1 MLFNSYTFLLFFFIF
16 FVVYWFVL
24 GKNRKQQNIWIAVA
38 SFVFYGWWDWR
49 FLSLLFI
56 SLLVDF
62 FSGIWIETAAT
73 PKRSKSI
80 LIISLLVNIGI
91 LFTFKYFNFFA
102 DSLTQFLALFGWKA
116 DFVTLQVILPVGIS
130 FYTFQSMSYTI
141 DVYRKKLLACRSI
154 VDYSAYI
161 SFFPQLVA
169 GPIERATNLLP
180 QFAHARQFDYANAV
194 SGMQLILW
202 GLFKKVVLADS
213 CSQVVNVVF
222 DNYETLNGTVL
233 LSGAMYFAF
242 QIYGDFSGYT
252 DIARGVS
259 KLLGFELM
267 VNFNYP
273 YFSRDIAEFWRRWH
287 ISLSSWFRDYVYFPL
302 GGSQNGKAAAIR
314 NTFIIFLVSG
324 IWHGANWTFVFW
336 GLLNALYFMPLL
348 LLNINRKHV
357 TIVAADSRYPSISAI
372 LSMLFTFLLVC
383 IAWVFFRSENLTQAF
398 GYIRNMANVK
408 ISFIPGLPFEL
419 LFCVF
424 VVILEW
430 IGRRNTNT
438 LHGVVERFPSIK
450 YPLYLLLFALVFTY
464 FSREQSF
471 IYFQF

>member
-1 MLFNSYTFLLFFFIF
+1 MLFNSYTFLLFFILF
-16 FVVYWFVL
+16 FTLYW
-24 GKNRKQQNIWIAVA
+24 GIGSNNRKWQNAWIMLA

-62 FSGIWIETAAT
+62 FAGIAIEKAASNKVS
-73 PKRSKSI
+73 KRY
-80 LIISLLVNIGI
+80 LIASLFINIGI

-102 DSLTQFLALFGWKA
+102 ESFSQLLSVIGFKA
-116 DFVTLQVILPVGIS
+116 DVITLQVILPVGIS

-141 DVYRKKLLACRSI
+141 DVYRKKLPACTSI
-154 VDYSAYI
+154 LDYSAYI

-169 GPIERATNLLP
+169 GPIERAVNLLP
-180 QFAHARQFDYANAV
+180 QFATDRQFNYNKAV

-202 GLFKKVVLADS
+202 GMFKKVVLADS
-213 CSQVVNVVF
+213 CSEVVNVVF
-222 DNYETLNGTVL
+222 ANYESYNGTVL

-252 DIARGVS
+252 DIARGLS
-259 KLLGFELM
+259 RLLGFELM

-287 ISLSSWFRDYVYFPL
+287 ISLSTWFRDYVYFPL
-302 GGSQNGKAAAIR
+302 GGSQHGKLKAIR

-336 GLLNALYFMPLL
+336 GLINAIYFLPLL
-348 LLNINRKHV
+348 IGNANRKY
-357 TIVAADSRYPSISAI
+357 IAIAAENSKFPDAKEVFQMV
-372 LSMLFTFLLVC
+372 LTFLLVC
-383 IAWVFFRSENLTQAF
+383 IAWVFFRAETLPKAF
-398 GYIRNMANVK
+398 DYLQRMRHLE
-408 ISFIPGLPFEL
+408 ISFIPGLPFEF

-424 VVILEW
+424 VIIVEW

-438 LHGVVERFPSIK
+438 LQGFIQRFPRLR
-450 YPLYLLLFALVFTY
+450 YPMYFILFVLVFTY